1 MSRVDPAVQLDDA
14 RLVPADG
21 PLRLAERIARF
32 SPPEM
37 ASETTSD
44 RVAHAPGY
52 LITDAMPLD
61 AFLAVTP
68 PNARDVVTA
77 PPAEDGHVTSSQLAA
92 LIQEQRALVEAIA
105 RVTVVQQAHA
115 RHDAAF
121 HDAAPNNEMHDGE
134 VGEPAPLLPILEPQV
149 LMPPVFVPQVS
160 IPAVFV
166 PQVRAFTAEPPLT
179 MSMYQTLT
187 VTLPEQEQV
196 QERPPMIIERA
207 QAELLAG
214 SMVTLSA
221 ALPRR
226 LSPLPGLFSGFA
238 LSLLIGAALYV
249 WR

>member
-134 VGEPAPLLPILEPQV
+134 VGEPAPLLPIL
-149 LMPPVFVPQVS
+149 VPQ
-160 IPAVFV
+160 VFV

>member
-14 RLVPADG
+14 RLVPADA

-52 LITDAMPLD
+52 LITDALPLD

-68 PNARDVVTA
+68 PNARDAVTA

-134 VGEPAPLLPILEPQV
+134 VGEPAPLLPIL
-149 LMPPVFVPQVS
+149 VPQ
-160 IPAVFV
+160 VFV